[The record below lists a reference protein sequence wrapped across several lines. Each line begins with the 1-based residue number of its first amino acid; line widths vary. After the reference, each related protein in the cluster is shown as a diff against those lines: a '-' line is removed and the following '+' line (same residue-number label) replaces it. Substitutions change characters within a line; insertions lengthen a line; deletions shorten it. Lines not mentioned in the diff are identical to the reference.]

1 MQFQVVNFTVLTAKY
16 MQIMIC
22 SCVKIS
28 DIDYYIFSHLFSQ
41 PIV

>member
-1 MQFQVVNFTVLTAKY
+1 MQVVNFTVLTIKY

-28 DIDYYIFSHLFSQ
+28 DIDYYIFQIYLVKQS
-41 PIV
+41 